1 MHACSKC
8 SVCLDQLGGEDKM
21 AGREAVRHDLESRQV
36 YVLGEFVSVSFDKL
50 NVHLSLRK
58 S

>member
-50 NVHLSLRK
+50 NVHLSL
-58 S
+58 